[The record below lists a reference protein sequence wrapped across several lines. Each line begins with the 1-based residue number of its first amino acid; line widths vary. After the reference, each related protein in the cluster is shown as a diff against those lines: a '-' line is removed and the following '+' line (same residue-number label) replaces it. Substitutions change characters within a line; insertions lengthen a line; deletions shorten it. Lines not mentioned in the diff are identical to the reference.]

1 MTGASPYPRRVTD
14 EKFGRSRI
22 GTTALGRLYLR
33 VTKLGMAE
41 DVILERRWPDADGAR
56 AWCER
61 VVHDRAAP
69 VVLQEA
75 HVYTERWRHPK
86 SWETEPARALP
97 ESVQDG
103 LPDGDGGITWMA
115 AEALPAPLQRR

>member
-1 MTGASPYPRRVTD
+1 VTD
-14 EKFGRSRI
+14 EKRGQYRI

-41 DVILERRWPDADGAR
+41 DVILERRWPDADSAR

-61 VVHDRAAP
+61 IVHDRARP
-69 VVLQEA
+69 VELQEA
-75 HVYTERWRHPK
+75 QVYTERWRHPK
-86 SWETEPARALP
+86 SWETQPVRALP

-103 LPDGDGGITWMA
+103 RPDGAGGIAWTA
-115 AEALPAPLQRR
+115 VAPVQAPVDGR